1 VPAVRHERPV
11 LDQRVTSGFAAASVR
26 ALDTPP
32 EEALD
37 DLTEL
42 AATVCAT
49 PISVLGLVDRD
60 RIRYTS
66 RFGLELAQVPLGGS
80 FCDYALRGT
89 NVFVVS
95 DALQDDRFVSSPLV
109 GDAGIRFYAGAPLVT
124 ADLKTLGTFAVL
136 DRVPRQLSSRELHA
150 LRVLTRQAVEKFD
163 LRRTHVALEQSER
176 RFRSIIE
183 EASEAYISFST
194 TGVIREWNREAV
206 RLLGWSREEI
216 VGSSVRDTVVP
227 TDLWQRVVAAL
238 ADRADGDD
246 APLRAT
252 RVDGTAMTKR
262 GVELP
267 VEFTFLPLKVG
278 GETRVNVLL
287 HDISARRR
295 VAVTRERLL
304 KTEQDAG
311 IELTSQ
317 NERLRELDALKNQF
331 ISVVSH
337 ELRTPLTAIRG
348 YLEVVL
354 GEEPGPLNDEQKRFL
369 EIADFSSEQLL
380 RVVGDLLLIGQ
391 VEAGHLALELAEIDL
406 GALLQACVVAAK
418 PSADA
423 KQIELRLTVDSS
435 PTLSADFG
443 RLSQA
448 IGNIVS
454 NAIKFT
460 EDGHVDVRAHTD
472 GDFAAIDVTD
482 TGTGIPAAELDY
494 LFVPFFRASTA
505 TRQAIPGTG
514 LGLSIAKEIV
524 EAHGGSIS
532 VESTEGSGTSFH
544 VRLPK
549 SV

>member
-1 VPAVRHERPV
+1 
-11 LDQRVTSGFAAASVR
+11 
-26 ALDTPP
+26 
-32 EEALD
+32 
-37 DLTEL
+37 
-42 AATVCAT
+42 
-49 PISVLGLVDRD
+49 
-60 RIRYTS
+60 
-66 RFGLELAQVPLGGS
+66 
-80 FCDYALRGT
+80 
-89 NVFVVS
+89 VFVVS
-95 DALQDDRFVSSPLV
+95 DALQDDRFASSPLV

-124 ADLKTLGTFAVL
+124 ADLKMLGTFAVL

-163 LRRTHVALEQSER
+163 LRRTHVELEQSER

-183 EASEAYISFST
+183 EASEAYISFSAA
-194 TGVIREWNREAV
+194 GVIHEWNREAQ
-206 RLLGWSREEI
+206 RLLGWSRDEI

-246 APLRAT
+246 APSHAT
-252 RVDGTAMTKR
+252 RVDGTAMTKN

-448 IGNIVS
+448 VGNIVS

-482 TGTGIPAAELDY
+482 TGTGIPAVELDH

-532 VESTEGSGTSFH
+532 VESTEGSGTAFH
-544 VRLPK
+544 VRLPM